1 MGDKMKNVLKQTFK
15 IFKSPYVLSWFILSL
30 TILYVFITVLFEFS
44 DWMIFGYGLLIIPL
58 VFGLSQ
64 LYREERVKKSLY
76 KLNYYDGILTALGV
90 LLTYLMARQL
100 DLSAVIAS
108 SFIGL
113 LGFFLLKKYSVAIY
127 CGSFAGMVS
136 SFLFGYIEVAT
147 IALICGLLFMVL
159 KPVFN
164 GMGGKLG
171 TTAFMSTILI
181 ATIFQKD
188 FMIVVNDLNIF
199 RLIVVSLLG
208 TIIPFY
214 VQHKFKQSPVFASA
228 LPSLIFALIMIYLVE
243 DYLTCTVVFFS
254 ASFIAMSSQKR
265 LPNIYYL
272 AIAGLVHA
280 FLFHVY
286 FEHFNG
292 LGGKLGLMALTSM
305 VITIGIKYLFNLFF
319 IRDKARDIK

>member
-1 MGDKMKNVLKQTFK
+1 MKNTIKKTLRN
-15 IFKSPYVLSWFILSL
+15 FKSPYVLSWFILSL

-44 DWMIFGYGLLIIPL
+44 DWMILAYGLLIIPL
-58 VFGLSQ
+58 FFSLSQ
-64 LYREERVKKSLY
+64 LYREERSKKLLY
-76 KLNYYDGILTALGV
+76 KLDYYDGILAAVGV
-90 LLTYLMARQL
+90 LLTYLIAHQL

-136 SFLFGYIEVAT
+136 SFLFGYIEVAS
-147 IALICGLLFMVL
+147 IALICGILFMIL
-159 KPVFN
+159 KPIFN
-164 GMGGKLG
+164 GVGGKLG
-171 TTAFMSTILI
+171 TTAFMSTILM
-181 ATIFQKD
+181 ASIFQRD
-188 FMIVVNDLNIF
+188 FLIVVNDLNIF
-199 RLIVVSLLG
+199 RLILVSLLG

-254 ASFIAMSSQKR
+254 ASFIAMSSKKR

-272 AIAGLVHA
+272 VIAALIHA

-286 FEHFNG
+286 FEHYNG
-292 LGGKLGLMALTSM
+292 LGGKLGLMALTS
-305 VITIGIKYLFNLFF
+305 VIVTIGIKYLVN
-319 IRDKARDIK
+319 IIMNQRKSI